1 MAEGGAGGKEVGRIS
16 IRVVPNLDKFWRD
29 LKAKIEEAE
38 KALEGK
44 IRFTADFDPRGLRE
58 KIDAAAKTAGDK
70 VKIKADLDQS
80 DFAKTLAEAK
90 AIANQAGLKL
100 KVDIRDK
107 EAEAK
112 LAATLL
118 KLRAEA
124 AAAKIKVKVD
134 VDRKVTRGRGFLS
147 SVTDG
152 IGGLASSAGAGLRA
166 LSDDTTLIAAAIVSV
181 GAPALALLA
190 GGLAALPSLIAGVAL
205 PLGVLALGFK
215 GIGSALDA
223 SGILSAGKKGK
234 QGPGPALK
242 ALQEILSKKFEDG
255 FTPIFQKLAPM
266 LPAIGTAL
274 LPIADRIVDMA
285 SALTDVVTSS
295 SGMKA
300 IQTTIDGIAQAMS
313 VITPG
318 IKSFA
323 DGMLNLI
330 AGGSKS
336 LPGFARVFD
345 NFATRFQGWV
355 DRVSTNDWWG
365 TSPLSRGIGAFQ
377 GVLDHL
383 LQGLGKIASG
393 AFDLLQDPKFVQN
406 MEKFVD
412 SIGTL
417 VTNSLPALKE
427 IFNELAGILDKIAN
441 FHQPEWMKKYLNGS
455 NPEAAKNPDVMFP
468 KVDVSDKGIID
479 FYKNLPKNI
488 LKWFKMP
495 NVAEGDNP
503 FGKFGDWVSSA
514 FDGIDWSGLWNKAT
528 SQFTSADGGFN
539 PFGKLGDWVSSAFSG
554 IDWSGIWTSI
564 TSGLGSGLSTFT
576 TWMDENVGTAL
587 QGVWSGIADGAS
599 SAWSAITS
607 TVSGA
612 VDGIISFVQGIPGQ
626 LAGIWSGIVSAAQ
639 GAWDA
644 MVNAASSAVQ
654 SVISFFQALPGQIVS
669 ALGNLG
675 GLLVAAGKAAMDGLL
690 SGIKAGAQ
698 AVFDFVSGIAGKIA
712 ALKGPLPYDRKVLIP
727 NGQALMTGLQ
737 DGLEGGFEGVLGR
750 AKAMAQ
756 QISDAMAQG
765 IKPAGIKDQLKQTL
779 DSIGA
784 EYDQLRLQK
793 DQAPDKATKAT
804 ISDQMKQLQLVRDQ
818 LRVQSDQLGIT
829 NKNADGQSTVTD
841 QLGQQFGKMID
852 IGKSF
857 AMANVSQFEKD
868 VGISGSGAIPQ
879 LAEQGLGW
887 LTSTLSNLVTG
898 AFGGGGTTIQ
908 VNSVDDALAARQN
921 ILNKQALQYAGR

>member
-29 LKAKIEEAE
+29 LKSKIEEAE

-44 IRFTADFDPRGLRE
+44 IRFTADFDGRGLRE
-58 KIDAAAKTAGDK
+58 KVDAAAKSAGDK
-70 VKIKADLDQS
+70 VKIKANLDQS

-90 AIANQAGLKL
+90 ALANEAGLKL

-118 KLRAEA
+118 KLKAEA

-134 VDRKVTRGRGFLS
+134 VDRKINRKGGFLS
-147 SVTDG
+147 GIGDG
-152 IGGLASSAGAGLRA
+152 ISGLASGAGGALRM

-190 GGLAALPSLIAGVAL
+190 GGLAALPSIIAGVAL

-215 GIGSALDA
+215 GIGAALDD

-234 QGPGPALK
+234 QGVGPALK
-242 ALQEILSKKFEDG
+242 ALQDTLSKKFQDG
-255 FTPIFQKLAPM
+255 FTPIFQRLAPM

-274 LPIADRIVDMA
+274 LPIADRIVGMA

-412 SIGTL
+412 SIATL
-417 VTNSLPALKE
+417 VTNSLPALKG
-427 IFNELAGILDKIAN
+427 IFGELAGILDKIAN
-441 FHQPEWMKKYLNGS
+441 FHQPDWMKNLLNG
-455 NPEAAKNPDVMFP
+455 PEDQAPGQKPNVVGKWGPFP
-468 KVDVSDKGIID
+468 GFLDENNNGSADIWEKIKG
-479 FYKNLPKNI
+479 
-488 LKWFKMP
+488 WFKMP

-503 FGKFGDWVSSA
+503 FGKLGDWISSAVDGINWGGIWNKITTWFNSTADSLGANPFGKIGEWISSA
-514 FDGIDWSGLWNKAT
+514 FDS
-528 SQFTSADGGFN
+528 
-539 PFGKLGDWVSSAFSG
+539 
-554 IDWSGIWTSI
+554 IDWSGIWSKVTSVFDTSGGSLGGSMFGDIGAKIKEAFSGIDLSGIWSSI
-564 TSGLGSGLSTFT
+564 TQSASGMWDGVVDTARTAWNSIVEAVQTAGG
-576 TWMDENVGTAL
+576 NV
-587 QGVWSGIADGAS
+587 V
-599 SAWSAITS
+599 
-607 TVSGA
+607 
-612 VDGIISFVQGIPGQ
+612 SFVQG
-626 LAGIWSGIVSAAQ
+626 
-639 GAWDA
+639 
-644 MVNAASSAVQ
+644 
-654 SVISFFQALPGQIVS
+654 LPGKIMA
-669 ALGNLG
+669 ALGDLG
-675 GLLVAAGKAAMDGLL
+675 GLLVSAGKAAMDGLL
-690 SGIKAGAQ
+690 NGIKSGFE
-698 AVFDFVSGIAGKIA
+698 AVKNFVSTIAGTIA
-712 ALKGPLPYDRKVLIP
+712 SLKGPLPYDRKVLIP

-765 IKPAGIKDQLKQTL
+765 IKPAGIEDQLKQTL

-784 EYDQLRLQK
+784 EYNQLRLQK

-868 VGISGSGAIPQ
+868 VGISGGGALPT
-879 LAEQGLGW
+879 LAEQGIGW
-887 LTSTLSNLVTG
+887 LTSTLSNLASG
-898 AFGGGGTTIQ
+898 ALGGGGTTIQ

>member
-44 IRFTADFDPRGLRE
+44 IRFTADFDSRGLRE
-58 KIDAAAKTAGDK
+58 KVDAAAKTAGDK
-70 VKIKADLDQS
+70 VKFKADLDQS

-90 AIANQAGLKL
+90 ALASEAGLKL

-118 KLRAEA
+118 KLKAEA
-124 AAAKIKVKVD
+124 AAAKIKVNVD
-134 VDRKVTRGRGFLS
+134 VDRKINRKGGFLS
-147 SVTDG
+147 GIGDG
-152 IGGLASSAGAGLRA
+152 ISGLASGAGGALKA

-190 GGLAALPSLIAGVAL
+190 GGLAALPALIAGVAV
-205 PLGVLALGFK
+205 PLGVLTLGFK
-215 GIGSALDA
+215 GIGQALDA
-223 SGILSAGKKGK
+223 SGILSEGKKGK
-234 QGPGPALK
+234 QGVGPALK
-242 ALQEILSKKFEDG
+242 ALQDTLAKKFQDG
-255 FTPIFQKLAPM
+255 FTPIFQRLAPM

-274 LPIADRIVDMA
+274 LPIADRIVGMA

-318 IKSFA
+318 IKAFA
-323 DGMLNLI
+323 DGLLNLI

-355 DRVSTNDWWG
+355 DKVSTNDWWG

-412 SIGTL
+412 SIATL

-427 IFNELAGILDKIAN
+427 IFGELAGILDKIAN
-441 FHQPEWMKKYLNGS
+441 FHQPKWMKDFLNEDAR
-455 NPEAAKNPDVMFP
+455 NPGPNKKPDVLFP
-468 KVDVSDKGIID
+468 DFDTSDNFNVNWGSIWDKI
-479 FYKNLPKNI
+479 KSA
-488 LKWFKMP
+488 FKMP
-495 NVAEGDNP
+495 NVAEG
-503 FGKFGDWVSSA
+503 G
-514 FDGIDWSGLWNKAT
+514 
-528 SQFTSADGGFN
+528 N
-539 PFGKLGDWVSSAFSG
+539 PFGKLGDWISSAVDGINWGGIWNKITTWFNSTADSLGANPFGKIGEWFSSAFDS
-554 IDWSGIWTSI
+554 IDWSGIWSKVTSVFDTSGGSLGGSMLGDLGAKIKEAFSGIDLSGIWSSI
-564 TSGLGSGLSTFT
+564 T
-576 TWMDENVGTAL
+576 
-587 QGVWSGIADGAS
+587 QGAS
-599 SAWSAITS
+599 GMWDSVVGAARTAWNSI
-607 TVSGA
+607 VEA
-612 VDGIISFVQGIPGQ
+612 VQTAGGNVVSFVQG
-626 LAGIWSGIVSAAQ
+626 
-639 GAWDA
+639 
-644 MVNAASSAVQ
+644 
-654 SVISFFQALPGQIVS
+654 LPGKIVA
-669 ALGNLG
+669 ALGDLG

-690 SGIKAGAQ
+690 SGIKQGAE
-698 AVFDFVSGIAGKIA
+698 AVYNFVKGIADKIA
-712 ALKGPLPYDRKVLIP
+712 SLKGPLPYDRKVLIP

-779 DSIGA
+779 DAIGA
-784 EYDQLRLQK
+784 EYNQLRLQK

-868 VGISGSGAIPQ
+868 VGISGSGALPT
-879 LAEQGLGW
+879 LAEQGIGW
-887 LTSTLSNLVTG
+887 LTSTLSNLASG
-898 AFGGGGTTIQ
+898 AIGGGGTTIQ

>member
-1 MAEGGAGGKEVGRIS
+1 MSEGAGGKEVGRIS

-38 KALEGK
+38 RALEGK

-118 KLRAEA
+118 KLKAEA

-134 VDRKVTRGRGFLS
+134 VDRKINRKGGFLS
-147 SVTDG
+147 GIGDG
-152 IGGLASSAGAGLRA
+152 ISGLASGAGGALRM

-274 LPIADRIVDMA
+274 LPIADRIVGMA

-441 FHQPEWMKKYLNGS
+441 FHQPEWMKKLLNG
-455 NPEAAKNPDVMFP
+455 PEDQPPGQKPNVVGKWGPFP
-468 KVDVSDKGIID
+468 GFLDDNHNGSADIWEKIK
-479 FYKNLPKNI
+479 
-488 LKWFKMP
+488 KWFQMP
-495 NVAEGDNP
+495 NVANGDNP
-503 FGKFGDWVSSA
+503 FGKFGDWISSA

-554 IDWSGIWTSI
+554 IDWSGIWNSITTAFSSAADSLGQNPFGKVGEWISSAFTGIDWSGIWNNI
-564 TSGLGSGLSTFT
+564 TSGL
-576 TWMDENVGTAL
+576 
-587 QGVWSGIADGAS
+587 SGIWDSVVSAAK
-599 SAWSAITS
+599 SAWDSVVQ
-607 TVSGA
+607 TVQTAGDN
-612 VDGIISFVQGIPGQ
+612 VVSFVQG
-626 LAGIWSGIVSAAQ
+626 
-639 GAWDA
+639 
-644 MVNAASSAVQ
+644 
-654 SVISFFQALPGQIVS
+654 LPGKITA
-669 ALGNLG
+669 ALGDLG

-852 IGKSF
+852 MGKGF
-857 AMANVSQFEKD
+857 ATANLSQFESD
-868 VGISGSGAIPQ
+868 LGISGHGAVTTA
-879 LAEQGLGW
+879 LDTGLGW
-887 LTSTLSNLVTG
+887 ATSTLSNLANGLVN
-898 AFGGGGTTIQ
+898 GGGQ
-908 VNSVDDALAARQN
+908 VVYNVSSADDAIALDRVRQARQ
-921 ILNKQALQYAGR
+921 AMQYAGR